1 MASHRPSL
9 SWILILSLQL
19 LLLSGCSTMCQ
30 KSHTRM
36 SAEEV
41 VEAYLTKAFN
51 MNSVNEVVDL
61 IALTSGNLKQAL
73 EEADASTIDR
83 IFVQSKYTVE
93 QFLFVERKD
102 LTAREVVI
110 TYNLSYQRI
119 PPAAATTTTD
129 KALIH
134 IENSLSLIRK
144 EGAWFITDVI
154 GGQTTIDFLMDT
166 EITAGSN

>member
-1 MASHRPSL
+1 
-9 SWILILSLQL
+9 
-19 LLLSGCSTMCQ
+19 MCT
-30 KSHTRM
+30 KSHKNM

-51 MNSVNEVVDL
+51 LNSVNEVVSL

-83 IFVQSKYTVE
+83 IFVQSRYAVN
-93 QFLFVERKD
+93 QFSFVERKD
-102 LTAREVVI
+102 LTPREVII
-110 TYNLSYQRI
+110 TYQLSYQKLSQ
-119 PPAAATTTTD
+119 TLSDEGDQTKNNTD
-129 KALIH
+129 DQQADSDQAMIH

-154 GGQTTIDFLMDT
+154 GGKTTIDFLIDT
-166 EITAGSN
+166 EITADSP

>member
-1 MASHRPSL
+1 
-9 SWILILSLQL
+9 
-19 LLLSGCSTMCQ
+19 MCQ
-30 KSHTRM
+30 KSHENM

-41 VEAYLTKAFN
+41 VESYLTKAFN
-51 MNSVNEVVDL
+51 MTNVNEVIHL

-93 QFLFVERKD
+93 QFSFVERKD
-102 LTAREVVI
+102 LTPREVVI
-110 TYNLSYQRI
+110 TYQLSYQRL
-119 PPAAATTTTD
+119 PQLQTQPAQTETTSTSTEPSESSSSD
-129 KALIH
+129 QALIH

-166 EITAGSN
+166 EITSSP

>member
-9 SWILILSLQL
+9 RWILILSLQL

-110 TYNLSYQRI
+110 TYNLSYQRL
-119 PPAAATTTTD
+119 PSAANTTAD
-129 KALIH
+129 QALIH

-166 EITAGSN
+166 EITPGSG

>member
-1 MASHRPSL
+1 
-9 SWILILSLQL
+9 
-19 LLLSGCSTMCQ
+19 
-30 KSHTRM
+30 M

-41 VEAYLTKAFN
+41 VETYLTKAFN
-51 MNSVNEVVDL
+51 MTSVKEVIHL

-93 QFLFVERKD
+93 QFSFVERKD
-102 LTAREVVI
+102 LTPREVVI
-110 TYNLSYQRI
+110 TYQLSYQRL
-119 PPAAATTTTD
+119 PQLQPAQANADTD
-129 KALIH
+129 PAPTSAESSDQALIH

-166 EITAGSN
+166 EITSSP